1 MILFLHE
8 QRLGVNKDMN
18 EIIMRHGMS
27 LLVNDTLENVQKIV
41 YSDDVSVC
49 SQFWHACTTYGHI
62 IEGRGCR
69 HAYLDFCW
77 AKIDFLSQYRL

>member
-1 MILFLHE
+1 MTSAYFVGSYNLATPA
-8 QRLGVNKDMN
+8 
-18 EIIMRHGMS
+18 EIQ
-27 LLVNDTLENVQKIV
+27 LEVV

-77 AKIDFLSQYRL
+77 AKIDFQSQYRL